1 MNATPDGHGHGHGD
15 GDSDSDGNS
24 DGHGDDLRYAEYV
37 LGVLDADARA
47 AVAHEVTTNDEAA
60 IAAALWQRRLIPLA
74 GNIEEVAP
82 APQVW
87 ARIVDALER
96 DAKARPESPKGLRE
110 GLRLWQWLGIG
121 AGALAASLLVAL
133 LLPGRAPT
141 PEGKLGYMV
150 STMQQDNG
158 VTGWTATMDL
168 QHARM
173 VVVPASPAALAQ
185 GRAPELWL
193 IPAGQEPISVG
204 VIAAA
209 KPTTIALDPV
219 MLARLGPTAALAVT
233 AEPIGGSPSGRPT
246 GPVIAKGA
254 ITGAPDAPGPGQR
267 VALVIAYDAGPG
279 PA

>member
-1 MNATPDGHGHGHGD
+1 MNATPDGDGHGD
-15 GDSDSDGNS
+15 GDGDG
-24 DGHGDDLRYAEYV
+24 DGEDLRYAEYV

-47 AVAHEVTTNDEAA
+47 AVAHEMTTNDEAA
-60 IAAALWQRRLIPLA
+60 VAVALWQRRLIPLA
-74 GNIEEVAP
+74 ETIEEVAP
-82 APQVW
+82 APHVW

-96 DAKARPESPKGLRE
+96 DAPARPESPKGLRE
-110 GLRLWQWLGIG
+110 SLRLWQWLGIG
-121 AGALAASLLVAL
+121 AGALAASLLVSL

-150 STMQQDNG
+150 SSMQQDNG

-173 VVVPASPAALAQ
+173 VVVPASPAALPQ

-193 IPAGQEPISVG
+193 IPAGQQPISVG
-204 VIAAA
+204 VIDPAR
-209 KPTTIALDPV
+209 PTTIALDPA

-233 AEPIGGSPSGRPT
+233 AEPLGGSPSGRPT

-254 ITGAPDAPGPGQR
+254 ITGAPDAPGPGRR
-267 VALVIAYDAGPG
+267 VAWVDGRKAGPG